1 MKVHVGV
8 DKDSGLIHSVATRAA
23 NSSDVVMAPELLH
36 GEEKVVYGD
45 AGYQGLQKR
54 EEMEGKE
61 VECRI
66 AMRAGNRRRLPATAE
81 GELLRWMERAK
92 AHIRAKV
99 EHPFR
104 VIKEQFGFCR
114 TRLRGMCKNHCKVTV
129 LAALANLVLAKKRL
143 LRLRACRSGVSRW
156 GSAASIE
163 DKSRPCGRSNPPFCP
178 GKASISYRFLHIL
191 SCPFLQPGS
200 PEVP

>member
-1 MKVHVGV
+1 MHQTRKGNQWFFGMKVHVGV
-8 DKDSGLIHSVATRAA
+8 DKDSGLIHSVATRGA
-23 NSSDVVMAPELLH
+23 NSSDVVVASELLH

-61 VECRI
+61 VECGI
-66 AMRAGNRRRLPATAE
+66 AMRAGNRRRLSATAE
-81 GELLRWMERAK
+81 EGQLLRWVERAK

-104 VIKEQFGFCR
+104 VVKEQFGFCR
-114 TRLRGMCKNHCKVTV
+114 TRLGGMCKNHCRVSV

-143 LRLRACRSGVSRW
+143 LGLRAS
-156 GSAASIE
+156 
-163 DKSRPCGRSNPPFCP
+163 
-178 GKASISYRFLHIL
+178 
-191 SCPFLQPGS
+191 
-200 PEVP
+200 